1 MKVLLDTCSFLWIV
15 DDSHELSDAAREV
28 FQDAGNEIFLSAV
41 SAWEITLKHGMGR
54 LNLDRP
60 PAQYVPHYRE
70 LHRIKALPLE
80 EGATVQLTKL
90 PTVHK
95 DPFDRML
102 VCQSIFHGFP
112 ILTPDPLISQYPIRT
127 VVETGM
133 DGSVID
139 PLAAGVPVISVGLER
154 DGLRN
159 GWLAIAASMA
169 NEVKSWAG
177 VYVARPSR

>member
-1 MKVLLDTCSFLWIV
+1 M
-15 DDSHELSDAAREV
+15 AREV

-41 SAWEITLKHGMGR
+41 SAWEITLKHGTGR

-102 VCQSIFHGFP
+102 AAQAELEELRLV
-112 ILTPDPLISQYPIRT
+112 TADPMFAEFRT
-127 VVETGM
+127 
-133 DGSVID
+133 SV
-139 PLAAGVPVISVGLER
+139 L
-154 DGLRN
+154 
-159 GWLAIAASMA
+159 W
-169 NEVKSWAG
+169 
-177 VYVARPSR
+177 